1 MNRFFRLVKENILP
15 SIAFGIL
22 AVSCGGAWY
31 FLHPSSPYH
40 PRYSFVVSYQEVG
53 TLSPG
58 NPVEIRGINVGKIS
72 KVELTEDAVYVTA
85 TVYATAKIPV
95 NSEFR
100 LINSGLMGEREMCI
114 LSGDSDKLISNGDT
128 LQGQY
133 DEGTSGVFKN
143 LSEAFNDLGEI
154 KDTLN
159 AFLDSITVGSTG
171 KQIVRI
177 VDKGEKIISVA
188 RGDVKSWLRGVKDL
202 FGELDKSLNEVKAT
216 LDDVASK
223 GGEKIDEVKPL
234 LDRVEKILEQVKTT
248 KGEAETLLTKV
259 TDENGSV
266 GAVLKKDG
274 AFAKKVD
281 KALTDVDALL
291 SDIKKSGLKLN
302 VDIF

>member
-1 MNRFFRLVKENILP
+1 MNKFVRLVKENLLP
-15 SIAFGIL
+15 SIVFAIL
-22 AVSCGGAWY
+22 VVSCGGAWY
-31 FLHPSSPYH
+31 FLHPSSSYH
-40 PRYSFVVSYQEVG
+40 SRYSFVVSFQEVG

-72 KVELTEDAVYVTA
+72 KVELTEEAVFVTA
-85 TVYATAKIPV
+85 SVYSTAKIPV
-95 NSEFR
+95 NSEIR

-114 LSGDSDKLISNGDT
+114 LSGDSDKLVTDGDT
-128 LQGQY
+128 LLGKY

-143 LSEAFNDLGEI
+143 LSEAFNDLSEI

-159 AFLDSITVGSTG
+159 AFLDSITEGSSG

-177 VDKGEKIISVA
+177 IDKGEKIISVA

-202 FGELDKSLNEVKAT
+202 FGELDKSMTEVKAS
-216 LDDVASK
+216 LDDVAGRAGAK
-223 GGEKIDEVKPL
+223 VDEIKPL
-234 LDRVEKILEQVKTT
+234 LDRVEKILEQVKAT

-266 GAVLKKDG
+266 GAVLSKDG
-274 AFAKKVD
+274 EFGKKVNR
-281 KALTDVDALL
+281 ALTDMDALI
-291 SDIKKSGLKLN
+291 SDIRKSGLKLN